1 MILDLVV
8 LGINCSFFKVTVTL
22 ELKDYISSFGSRNLK
37 RRRERLY
44 KRGNFTRYDPGAV
57 ADSRWDFHTGTA
69 DKVDTD
75 ETPSATSAAA
85 FAAQSAAIGSLGMR
99 PSALTNVSYTNMSI
113 FSSTQNLGR
122 AGLPPSNQDVRVER
136 VCY

>member
-1 MILDLVV
+1 M
-8 LGINCSFFKVTVTL
+8 

-37 RRRERLY
+37 RRKERLY
-44 KRGNFTRYDPGAV
+44 KRGNSTRYDPGGV

-85 FAAQSAAIGSLGMR
+85 LAAQSAAIGSLGMR
-99 PSALTNVSYTNMSI
+99 PSALTTVSYTRVSI
-113 FSSTQNLGR
+113 LSSTQNVGR
-122 AGLPPSNQDVRVER
+122 TGSPASSQD
-136 VCY
+136 

>member
-1 MILDLVV
+1 MPF
-8 LGINCSFFKVTVTL
+8 GINSDFFKVTVTL
-22 ELKDYISSFGSRNLK
+22 ELKDYISSFGSRSLK
-37 RRRERLY
+37 RRRERLN

-99 PSALTNVSYTNMSI
+99 PSALTTVSNANGSILSFSLNV
-113 FSSTQNLGR
+113 GR
-122 AGLPPSNQDVRVER
+122 AGLLPSGQDV
-136 VCY
+136 

>member
-1 MILDLVV
+1 MHPCLGDLDLIA
-8 LGINCSFFKVTVTL
+8 LGINFRLLKVTVTL

-75 ETPSATSAAA
+75 ETPSSTSAAA

-99 PSALTNVSYTNMSI
+99 PSALTNVSI
-113 FSSTQNLGR
+113 LSSTQNLVR
-122 AGLPPSNQDVRVER
+122 AGLPPSNLDFRVG
-136 VCY
+136 